1 MGVSQIGRQ
10 KVAAQASQIVV
21 IDVFAQRVG
30 VGMAKQPVVAV
41 ERGEHAPEQH
51 RRGVAIGQPDRVQGQ
66 PFVPFSAFGWCHS
79 AHFLGRQQV
88 HEPRDPSAQGAY
100 RALPCQGVV
109 GVHDTAQ
116 EVHAL
121 RAALHDDFVGVQCQA
136 QLLMQKL
143 FNARLP
149 LHQGLGVVGQQNEV
163 VHVAHITAHL
173 ELVFDELVQLV
184 EVDVGKKL
192 AGQAANGHPNA
203 SRALKQG
210 FVQGYF
216 FEQRKVAAAYRGRVN
231 GRLAQ
236 YRGGDL
242 IKSLQGLCAVGQVG
256 PCPLPKAQQNAPV
269 DAGKAGLN
277 VELDVP
283 TAPRLAHKVLQPFHS
298 GVGTFSLAVGVAVVN
313 EAFVPPGFDMADE
326 PLVYQTVSKSRR
338 KDFTQF
344 GVRYGK
350 YRERLRLI
358 SALRDGASQA
368 QNDVWQGHEV
378 CELVFAVASIGRTG
392 EELPGQVLDVCDV
405 GCAQVRC
412 FGLGG

>member
-1 MGVSQIGRQ
+1 
-10 KVAAQASQIVV
+10 
-21 IDVFAQRVG
+21 
-30 VGMAKQPVVAV
+30 
-41 ERGEHAPEQH
+41 
-51 RRGVAIGQPDRVQGQ
+51 
-66 PFVPFSAFGWCHS
+66 
-79 AHFLGRQQV
+79 
-88 HEPRDPSAQGAY
+88 
-100 RALPCQGVV
+100 
-109 GVHDTAQ
+109 
-116 EVHAL
+116 
-121 RAALHDDFVGVQCQA
+121 
-136 QLLMQKL
+136 
-143 FNARLP
+143 
-149 LHQGLGVVGQQNEV
+149 
-163 VHVAHITAHL
+163 
-173 ELVFDELVQLV
+173 
-184 EVDVGKKL
+184 
-192 AGQAANGHPNA
+192 
-203 SRALKQG
+203 
-210 FVQGYF
+210 
-216 FEQRKVAAAYRGRVN
+216 
-231 GRLAQ
+231 
-236 YRGGDL
+236 
-242 IKSLQGLCAVGQVG
+242 
-256 PCPLPKAQQNAPV
+256 LPKAQQNAPV

-298 GVGTFSLAVGVAVVN
+298 GVGAFSLAVGVAVVN

-344 GVRYGK
+344 GVRYDK